1 MSGYII
7 YFVGGL
13 FILLCASIMWAQIDH
28 FVDQLTGSTR
38 IRWYRRLFWRQT
50 VEDLMAEL
58 QAGKRTEISGEEVE
72 LAKAYQRRRMASD
85 IRFPKAGEI
94 YEAIGDFE
102 VHYMTA
108 HCAPFTGG
116 GRSIL
121 PKGERVRVCE
131 PSNPEPLCVYCD
143 PLSYE
148 ALHERIVSAEERA
161 HERYEGYYF
170 NIDTVDLN
178 RFFRFVESS
187 KTDEETNKH
196 AG

>member
-1 MSGYII
+1 MSASDYII
-7 YFVGGL
+7 CFVGGL
-13 FILLCASIMWAQIDH
+13 VILFFASLLWAQLDR
-28 FVDQLTGSTR
+28 LTGSTSVP
-38 IRWYRRLFWRQT
+38 WYRRLFWRQT
-50 VEDLMAEL
+50 VGDLMAEL

-72 LAKAYQRRRMASD
+72 LAKAYQRRQIPPG

-116 GRSIL
+116 GRSVL

-131 PSNPEPLCVYCD
+131 PSNPEPLGVYCD
-143 PLSYE
+143 PLNYD
-148 ALHERIVSAEERA
+148 ALHERIVPAKERA
-161 HERYEGYYF
+161 HERYEGYYLS
-170 NIDTVDLN
+170 IDTVDLN
-178 RFFRFVESS
+178 RSFTLVESP
-187 KTDEETNKH
+187 KTNEEAIKH